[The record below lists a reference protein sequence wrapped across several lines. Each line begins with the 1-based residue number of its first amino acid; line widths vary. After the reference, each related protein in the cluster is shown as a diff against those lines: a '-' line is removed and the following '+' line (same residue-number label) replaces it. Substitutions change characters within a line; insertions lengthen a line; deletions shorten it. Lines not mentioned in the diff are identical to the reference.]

1 MRTNITGTISVY
13 TLKPDGTKE
22 LLFTKHNQIQDDYAK
37 ILPLLIAGNPDGK
50 INTLYLEYEN
60 VASPTDTVAA
70 TTFGTDLGAQYFTDL
85 TGDKDFIRHRLVMT
99 PTAGDG
105 YVEITEV
112 IGSETGFH
120 NLPFG
125 TDSVNSRIYSMALVA
140 AKSDDQTQ
148 DLVFARAHWDT
159 QKVKTD
165 DQIFVTWRIDFAR

>member
-60 VASPTDTVAA
+60 VPSPTDTV
-70 TTFGTDLGAQYFTDL
+70 TTTPFSTDVLASYFTNL
-85 TGDKDFIRHRLVMT
+85 TGNIDFIRHRLVMD
-99 PTAGDG
+99 PIPSDG
-105 YVEITEV
+105 SV
-112 IGSETGFH
+112 IFNAIIGTGTGFH

-125 TDSVNSRIYSMALVA
+125 TSGVNSRIYSMALVA

-165 DQIFVTWRIDFAR
+165 EQIFITWEINFAG